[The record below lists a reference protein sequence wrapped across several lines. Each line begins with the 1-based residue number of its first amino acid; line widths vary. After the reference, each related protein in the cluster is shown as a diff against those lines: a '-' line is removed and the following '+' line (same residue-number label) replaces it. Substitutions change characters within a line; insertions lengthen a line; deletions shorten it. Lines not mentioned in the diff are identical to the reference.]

1 MFSGDRGK
9 GALGTYE
16 SILAFERAVYLVW
29 KCCGFNR
36 ITANNK
42 DYKDFSFLENMF
54 QNQSFESA
62 RNNQWF

>member
-1 MFSGDRGK
+1 MNSIELEELLRDGEVIHWSVFGFLMFSGDRGK

-36 ITANNK
+36 ITYSK
-42 DYKDFSFLENMF
+42 
-54 QNQSFESA
+54 
-62 RNNQWF
+62 